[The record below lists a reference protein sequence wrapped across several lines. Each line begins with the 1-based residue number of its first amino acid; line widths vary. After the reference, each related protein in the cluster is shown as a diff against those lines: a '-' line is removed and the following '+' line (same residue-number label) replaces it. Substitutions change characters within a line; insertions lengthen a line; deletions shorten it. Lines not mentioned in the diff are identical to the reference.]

1 MFISKVKKIIP
12 SKNVWPY
19 QQKDAPKP
27 QREKKQFSLS
37 NLDELY
43 KLIMSYIKSLK
54 TSQL

>member
-12 SKNVWPY
+12 SKSVWPY
-19 QQKDAPKP
+19 QPTDAPKP
-27 QREKKQFSLS
+27 QREKKQFFLS

-43 KLIMSYIKSLK
+43 KLIMSYIKSLE